1 MPLSL
6 STRVVQSP
14 NMLHA
19 VAGEEVMMMDVPGGS
34 YYGLDA
40 IGARI
45 WALIAQPMTL
55 DSVCGR
61 LTSEYD
67 VQEDVCQAE
76 VLTFIEE
83 LVERRAVDVVC
94 E

>member
-1 MPLSL
+1 MRLSL
-6 STRVVQSP
+6 STRVVQNP

-19 VAGEEVMMMDVPGGS
+19 AAGEEVMMLDVPGGN

-45 WALIAQPMTL
+45 WALIAQPVTL
-55 DSVCGR
+55 GSVCGR

-67 VQEDVCQAE
+67 VQEDVCRAE

-83 LVERRAVDVVC
+83 LVERRAVDVVA